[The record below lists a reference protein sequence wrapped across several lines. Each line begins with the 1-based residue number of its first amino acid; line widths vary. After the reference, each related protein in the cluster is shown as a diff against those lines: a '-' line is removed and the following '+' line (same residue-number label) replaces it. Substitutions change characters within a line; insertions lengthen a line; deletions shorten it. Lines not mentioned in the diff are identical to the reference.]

1 MNPKEIAKFLSGVA
15 AWEAIVHLA
24 LAFSGLLPITTFG
37 IITLT
42 PTINAIQIIVSAVIS
57 VLLAYYAWGKKAG
70 AAS

>member
-24 LAFSGLLPITTFG
+24 LAFSGLLPITSFG
-37 IITLT
+37 IFTLT

-57 VLLAYYAWGKKAG
+57 VLLAHYAWGKKAG